1 MGEHLYATVAR
12 ELAEGM
18 ASGRYP
24 VGSLLPTEMELSRQ
38 YGASR
43 QTIRAAMQELQ
54 HLGLVSRRKHVGT
67 RVEAAQ
73 PSGGFNQ
80 TLASLDDLVQ
90 HAATHSRVVRA
101 VDAVVADLEL
111 AKELNCAAG
120 TKWLR
125 VSEIRLEDDKA
136 RRPLCLTDV
145 YFDATYSELKELVP
159 KSPKTL
165 ISTMIETRYGRRAAE
180 VHQSIRAVTLSPAQS
195 ADLAALPGS
204 PALKVTRRYLDKAGV
219 AFEVSIT
226 TYPADRYTFS
236 MKLKRERKTR

>member
-1 MGEHLYATVAR
+1 MSEHLYATVAR

-67 RVEAAQ
+67 RVEAAK

-80 TLASLDDLVQ
+80 TLASLEDLVQ

-101 VDAVVADLEL
+101 VDEIVADTEL
-111 AKELNCAAG
+111 AKELSCAAG
-120 TKWLR
+120 TRWLR
-125 VSEIRLEDDKA
+125 VSELRLDGEKA
-136 RRPLCLTDV
+136 ERPLCSTDV
-145 YFDATYSELKELVP
+145 YFDATYSELKELVQ

-165 ISTMIETRYGRRAAE
+165 ISSLIETKYGRRAAE
-180 VHQSIRAVTLSPAQS
+180 VHQSIQAVTLSPAMA
-195 ADLAALPGS
+195 ADLGAVPGS
-204 PALKVTRRYLDKAGV
+204 PALKVVRRYLDKSGV

-236 MKLKRERKTR
+236 MKLKGERKGR